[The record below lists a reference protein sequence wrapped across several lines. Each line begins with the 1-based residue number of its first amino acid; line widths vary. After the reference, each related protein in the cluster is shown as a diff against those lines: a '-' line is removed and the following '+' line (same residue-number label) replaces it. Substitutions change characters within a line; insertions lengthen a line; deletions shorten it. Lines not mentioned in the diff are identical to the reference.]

1 MVDSP
6 SGRGPSGG
14 GSLRDVA
21 LLLLLL
27 FPLQMLGQIVVQKA
41 REWPKAAPRKELVQR
56 KRMPARLPARLSV
69 ALEKARH

>member
-1 MVDSP
+1 M
-6 SGRGPSGG
+6 
-14 GSLRDVA
+14 RDVPL

-56 KRMPARLPARLSV
+56 KRMPARLPARLSA